1 MQKSTSSKLIG
12 SLILLLACFNA
23 AWAQTGLITGR
34 IATPSGQGLEDVS
47 VELTDQNGGSWSV
60 MTNQNGEYEFNA
72 PLGGTYTIDPYSA
85 NNPLNGVTTFD
96 VVLISNNLAG
106 NLPFTSPFQYIAAD
120 ADCNNDMQLLDTI
133 ELRKLILG
141 IYTDLP
147 CAGSYRFVRA
157 DYVFPDPLN
166 PFPFPETI
174 TIENLSGDVTAQN
187 FIGIKIGDVNG
198 SAVGGSNFDGTVIA
212 GRVRFD
218 TDENCV
224 ADTSEIPLDDWIVTC
239 IGANN
244 AQFTGT
250 TDANGH
256 YAIPVF
262 PGNFD
267 VILTPPNPLWD
278 ICTDT
283 VENVTATFLETTEVD
298 FAAQAVAD
306 CPLLDV
312 DMSTFFLRRCFE
324 SIYYVS
330 YCNKGTAP
338 AEDAFV
344 DVELDPYLTLVGS
357 SLPWTSSNG
366 NTYTFPVGDLA
377 VGECGTINLTVYV
390 SCEGELGQ
398 THCSEARIY
407 PDTLCYEQAL
417 WNGANLEVEVE
428 CNPDEVIFTITN
440 TGEAMSEPVN
450 YIVIEDIMV
459 QMTGNGS
466 LQLGSGES
474 QTVTVPANG
483 STWRLE
489 VDQVPYNPWNTI
501 VSAAIEGCGTNGNGA
516 FSLGFI
522 TQFAE
527 NRQGNHVDV
536 DCRESVGAFDPN
548 DKQGFPRGVTEQ
560 HFVPLN
566 TEMEYLIRFQ
576 NTGTDTAFTV
586 RILDTL
592 SQHLDVTSIRPGSS
606 SHPYE
611 FKLLG
616 EGVAQFLFKNIL
628 LPDSNVNEPASH
640 GFVKFSILPK
650 VDLPN
655 NTVVENQAGI
665 YFDFNEPVITNRTL
679 HTFGEQFLN
688 VSNVVFRP
696 GLDLEVY
703 PNPTAAQAI
712 FRLKSA
718 TPLDGTLQLFD
729 LQGKLVLAQT
739 FGSNTFEV
747 NVAGLA
753 PGMYFFRMESAG
765 QAVAAGKLDIKSH

>member
-1 MQKSTSSKLIG
+1 MRKSTSSKLIG
-12 SLILLLACFNA
+12 SLILMLACFHA
-23 AWAQTGLITGR
+23 AWAQTSLISGR
-34 IATPSGQGLEDVS
+34 LATPSGQGLADETVQF
-47 VELTDQNGGSWSV
+47 TDQNGGSWFD
-60 MTNQNGEYEFNA
+60 MTDDNGEYSINV
-72 PLGGTYTIDPYSA
+72 PSGGTYTIDPYSDT
-85 NNPLNGVTTFD
+85 NPLNGVTTFD
-96 VVLISNNLAG
+96 VVLIANHLLG
-106 NLPFTSPFQYIAAD
+106 NTPFTSPYQYIAAD
-120 ADCNNDMQLLDTI
+120 ADCDNNVLLLDTV

-141 IYTDLP
+141 IYNDLP

-174 TIENLSGDVTAQN
+174 TIENLTADVSGQD
-187 FIGIKIGDVNG
+187 FIAIKIGDVNG
-198 SAVGGSNFDGTVIA
+198 TAIGGGGFGGTVIA
-212 GRVRFD
+212 GQVRLD
-218 TDENCV
+218 ADENC
-224 ADTSEIPLDDWIVTC
+224 AIDDAEIPLEGWIVTC
-239 IGANN
+239 TGPNN

-250 TDANGH
+250 TDENGN
-256 YAIPVF
+256 YAVSVF

-267 VILTPPNPLWD
+267 VVLTLPNPLWD

-283 VENVTATFLETTEVD
+283 VEDVTVAFLEASEVD
-298 FAAQAVAD
+298 FSVQVETE
-306 CPLLDV
+306 CPLLEV

-324 SIYYVS
+324 STYYVT

-338 AEDAFV
+338 AEDAFI
-344 DVELDPYLTLVGS
+344 DVELDPYLSLVSS
-357 SLPWTSSNG
+357 SLPWASSNG
-366 NTYTFPVGDLA
+366 NTYTFDVGDVG
-377 VGECGTINLTVYV
+377 VGECGTINLTVLV
-390 SCEGELGQ
+390 SCEAELGQ
-398 THCSEARIY
+398 THCSEASIY

-428 CNPDEVIFTITN
+428 CNTDEVIFTITN

-459 QMTGNGS
+459 QMTSGS
-466 LQLGSGES
+466 VLLGSGQS
-474 QTVTVPANG
+474 QTVTLPANG

-489 VDQVPYNPWNTI
+489 VEQVPNNPWNTLA
-501 VSAAIEGCGTNGNGA
+501 SAAIEGCGTNGNGT
-516 FSLGFI
+516 FSLGFV

-527 NRQGNHVDV
+527 NQQGNHVDV
-536 DCRESVGAFDPN
+536 DCRENIGSYDPN
-548 DKQGFPRGVTEQ
+548 DKQGFPRGVMAQ

-566 TEMEYLIRFQ
+566 TEIEYLIRFQ

-586 RILDTL
+586 RIRDTL
-592 SQHLDVTSIRPGSS
+592 SQHLDATTMRPGSS

-611 FKLLG
+611 FKFLG
-616 EGVAQFLFKNIL
+616 EGVAQFLFKNIA

-650 VDLPN
+650 ADLPN
-655 NTVVENQAGI
+655 LTVVENQAGI

-679 HTFGEQFLN
+679 HTFGEQFLH

-703 PNPTAAQAI
+703 PNPTAERAM

-718 TPLDGTLQLFD
+718 TPVDGTLQVFD
-729 LQGKLVLAQT
+729 LQGKLVHTQT

-747 NVAGLA
+747 NVSGLA
-753 PGMYFFRMESAG
+753 PGMYFFRMESGG
-765 QAVAAGKLDIKSH
+765 QAVAAGKLGIE